1 MSFSDIFRSSFL
13 EEYSADMSVGM
24 IIVYLAVAAVIG
36 LYIFLIYRVI
46 TRKSFYDKNFNI
58 SLWVL
63 TIVTAAIILVISS
76 NIVLSL
82 GMVGAL
88 SIVRY
93 RTAIKDP
100 MDLVFLFWAIAEGII
115 CGAGLAIVGIIL
127 ALILTVGVFILDKFP
142 AAHAMKIMTISA
154 SDYHCEDEIMEI
166 VQKYCKVC
174 HVKSRT
180 MSAGELNIVIEF
192 ASEKEKECTD
202 ALLEIE
208 SVHSVSTLTH
218 DGEVTY

>member
-13 EEYSADMSVGM
+13 EQFSADLTLGTM
-24 IIVYLAVAAVIG
+24 IVYMVVAAVIG

-46 TRKSFYDKNFNI
+46 TRKSFYNKNFNI
-58 SLWVL
+58 SLWVF
-63 TIVTAAIILVISS
+63 TVVTAAIIIVISS

-100 MDLVFLFWAIAEGII
+100 MDLVFLFWSLSEGIV
-115 CGAGLAIVGIIL
+115 CGAGMATVGIVL
-127 ALILTVGVFILDKFP
+127 ALILTVGVFLLNKFP
-142 AAHAMKIMTISA
+142 VARGLKIMTISA
-154 SDYHCEDEIMEI
+154 SDYHYEDAINEVIE
-166 VQKYCKVC
+166 KYCRVNR
-174 HVKSRT
+174 VKSRT
-180 MSAGELNIVIEF
+180 MSAGELNLVIEF
-192 ASEKEKECTD
+192 DSKQEKECTD

-208 SVHSVSTLTH
+208 GVHSVATLTH